1 MLLLEPHYQYAEKK
15 VVVNVLPQRC
25 YRFEAD
31 IGRYTPLYNR
41 KRTSVF

>member
-1 MLLLEPHYQYAEKK
+1 MLLLGRTISAPRKIA
-15 VVVNVLPQRC
+15 VNVLPQRC

-31 IGRYTPLYNR
+31 IGWYAPLYNR